1 MRYLS
6 TRGHAPVLD
15 FEAVVLAGLASD
27 GGLYVPENFP
37 QVTPQQLASWRSLSY
52 TGLALE
58 VMHPYVGNALT
69 RDELKSLIDGAY
81 ASFRHSAI
89 APLKQLGDDQWL
101 LELFHGPTLAFKDFA
116 LQLLGPMVD
125 FFLKRADQK
134 VVVVGAT
141 SGDTGSAALAGMRGR
156 ARIQSFILFPH
167 GRVSDVQR
175 RQMTTMTDVNIHNI
189 AVEGTFDDCQ
199 DIVKSLFADAAF
211 RNAHNLVAV
220 NSINWARILA
230 QVVYYFYAALRL
242 GAPSQAVSFCVPT
255 GNFGDI
261 YAGYVAKQMGLPI
274 DRLIIASNRNNILTR
289 GLNTGTYKMQGVQ
302 PSLSPSMDI
311 QISSNFERLLFDLY
325 GRDAPA
331 LEGAMID
338 LRTSGSQTL
347 SAAAWAGLKQDFD
360 AHCVEDDETLQ
371 TIRRIYDQT
380 GELLDP
386 HTAVGIASA
395 QACNTRTPL
404 VTLATAHPAKFP
416 DAVKQASSIHPALPP
431 HLANL
436 FDLPERFDIL
446 PNARDAVASYIES
459 QKI

>member
-6 TRGHAPVLD
+6 TRGHAPTLD
-15 FEAVVLAGLASD
+15 FESVVLAGLASD
-27 GGLYVPENFP
+27 GGLYVPESFP
-37 QVTPQQLASWRSLSY
+37 QVSPQQLASWRSLSY
-52 TGLALE
+52 TQLALE
-58 VMHPYVGNALT
+58 VMHPYVGDALS
-69 RDELKSLIDGAY
+69 RDELATLIDGAY
-81 ASFRHSAI
+81 ANFRHSAI
-89 APLKQLGDDQWL
+89 APLKQLDNDQWL

-116 LQLLGPMVD
+116 LQLLGPLVD
-125 FFLKRADQK
+125 FFLTRADK
-134 VVVVGAT
+134 RVVVVGAT

-156 ARIQSFILFPH
+156 NRVQSFILFPD

-175 RQMTTMTDVNIHNI
+175 RQMTTMTDANIHNI
-189 AVEGTFDDCQ
+189 AVKGTFDDCQ
-199 DIVKSLFADAAF
+199 DIVKALFADAAF
-211 RNAHNLVAV
+211 RNQHNLVAV

-289 GLNTGTYKMQGVQ
+289 GLKTGTYAMQGVE

-325 GRDAPA
+325 DRDAPA

-338 LRTSGSQTL
+338 LRKTGSQTL
-347 SAAAWAGLKQDFD
+347 SSSAWAGLKKDFD
-360 AHCVEDDETLQ
+360 AHCVNDDETLK
-371 TIRRIYDQT
+371 TIRTIYEQT

-386 HTAVGIASA
+386 HTAVGMASA
-395 QACNTRTPL
+395 QACSTRTPL

-416 DAVKQASSIHPALPP
+416 DAVTQASGIHPALPK

-436 FDLPERFDIL
+436 FDLPERFDVL
-446 PNARDAVASYIES
+446 PNARDAIASYIES
-459 QKI
+459 HKA